1 MALAVF
7 RVKRPPALCAFPTL
21 RFGHL
26 PAMPTKVRAPSAS
39 RPRDVLM
46 MATPSQNADL
56 RWFTGFRASDPF
68 PAFSAHG
75 RKVGLLPLLE
85 VGRARAES
93 SLDEVVDLS
102 ALIAELRRTNPAAGV
117 PDAIVF
123 AALARGVSRFTVPSD
138 FPTGLFLRL
147 KDLGL
152 DLVPLG
158 AQVTERGA
166 PELFPARWIKSRAE
180 VAGIRAGNRAACAG
194 FTAVE
199 RVLAESS
206 AGPRGAL
213 RWRGRAVTAELL
225 KEEAQVAI
233 LRAGALCDIGLI
245 IAPGD
250 QAVDCHCSGSGPVRA
265 GELIV
270 CDIYPRHGE
279 SGQYGDMTRTY
290 LKGRASA
297 KQRRM
302 VEAVLA
308 AQRLALRRMR
318 PGVKGSAV
326 HEAVIG
332 HFQKLRYRT
341 GLVKGTYV
349 GFFHGLG
356 HGLGFDIH
364 EPPALSRRWPHALRP
379 GHVLTVE
386 PGLYYPGIGGC
397 RFEDVA
403 LITRGGLEMLS
414 EHPCAW
420 EIP

>member
-1 MALAVF
+1 
-7 RVKRPPALCAFPTL
+7 
-21 RFGHL
+21 
-26 PAMPTKVRAPSAS
+26 MPTNAREKTAG

-68 PAFSAHG
+68 PAFSARG
-75 RKVGLLPLLE
+75 RRVGLLPLLE

-93 SLDEVVDLS
+93 ALDEVVDLS
-102 ALIAELRRTNPAAGV
+102 ALIADLRHTNPGAGV
-117 PDAIVF
+117 PDAIVY
-123 AALARGVSRFTVPSD
+123 AALARGVKRFTVPSD

-147 KDLGL
+147 RDLGL

-166 PELFPARWIKSRAE
+166 PELFPERWIKTREE

-199 RVLAESS
+199 RILAEASV
-206 AGPRGAL
+206 GPREVL

-270 CDIYPRHGE
+270 CDIYPRHIA
-279 SGQYGDMTRTY
+279 SQQYGDMTRTY
-290 LKGRASA
+290 LKGKASA

-302 VEAVLA
+302 VLAVLE
-308 AQRLALRRMR
+308 AQRRAIKAIKAGV
-318 PGVKGSAV
+318 PGAKAHAVVQDYFKSLGYESGLKKGV
-326 HEAVIG
+326 
-332 HFQKLRYRT
+332 
-341 GLVKGTYV
+341 YV
-349 GFFHGLG
+349 GFFHGTG
-356 HGLGFDIH
+356 HGLGYDIH
-364 EPPALSRRWPHALRP
+364 EEPSLSLRNVNPLRP
-379 GHVLTVE
+379 GNAVTVE
-386 PGLYYPGIGGC
+386 PGLYYPGVGGC
-397 RFEDVA
+397 RFEDCVVV
-403 LITRGGLEMLS
+403 TKTGVKFLS
-414 EHPCAW
+414 AHPYDW
-420 EIP
+420 EIA